1 MLHSSCCAHLR
12 LLKDDL
18 HDYTTRVKRTIREVL
33 TEFRSL
39 RIPKE
44 YVFDVFPLLRP
55 REFSI
60 ASSSKVHIT
69 YFTLVLRAWLNLSTS
84 TALSEASASLCCNCK
99 IQNEAKSPKARRLY
113 ILPRVTGTR

>member
-1 MLHSSCCAHLR
+1 MLHSSCCAHSH

-33 TEFRSL
+33 AEFRSL
-39 RIPKE
+39 RIPRE

-60 ASSSKVHIT
+60 ASSSKVRVTHCS
-69 YFTLVLRAWLNLSTS
+69 LVLHLAYMIEHLH
-84 TALSEASASLCCNCK
+84 
-99 IQNEAKSPKARRLY
+99 LY
-113 ILPRVTGTR
+113 SFIRSKCISVLQL